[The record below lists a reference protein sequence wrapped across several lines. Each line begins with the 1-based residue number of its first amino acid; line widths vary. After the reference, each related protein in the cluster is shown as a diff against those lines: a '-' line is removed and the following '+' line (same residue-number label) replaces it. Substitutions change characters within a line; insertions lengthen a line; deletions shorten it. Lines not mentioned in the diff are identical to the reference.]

1 MYYIYIFIIMYSNY
15 LLIGVYGVSGGLI
28 YNAIENLFLQ
38 ANVYEGKK
46 SIFNYGMF
54 MGIALGAGQYYI
66 ENSEKLLK
74 ISE

>member
-1 MYYIYIFIIMYSNY
+1 MYSNY

-54 MGIALGAGQYYI
+54 MGI
-66 ENSEKLLK
+66 
-74 ISE
+74 